1 MKTKIRIIAILF
13 FFQSIV
19 LKSQNIIGISPLNNV
34 GGTYISK
41 TDYLEIFEIIPNAS
55 GFTNKKRELGT
66 SLKSLNSAGHN
77 EGITQVNNSF
87 GGIDFYAFI
96 NNVDGFNLSNKDEL
110 IVVAFDDV
118 TNKDEILF
126 RIETTG
132 FGANSSKDLEAF
144 EDDHNPG
151 KYYLFYKNEALNSN
165 STLSYIYFDLK
176 TKKIIDQNIIHQGSI
191 NEGLA
196 ITSLNC
202 NSDRWLLF
210 TENKNNVIA
219 ISGIII
225 GKNGIS
231 QLINLGNSTY
241 DQNTTGGQGDLELSH
256 DNKLLAYANFSS
268 TDIEKDVYIF
278 DIDLNLGKVNNER
291 TINNPFGLAFGLA
304 FSPDSKR
311 IYIGQ
316 AGSSAQGTALFN
328 IQIPNNQYTLKQS
341 DKVSITCI
349 PGKMEVLSNGFLY
362 VPKTRNNNTFDFIE
376 NPNMSPSENKYSS
389 TTNNFYGSNNFV
401 NYEIPD
407 FINGKNDII
416 IDVDTFTIIKEA
428 SCIND
433 LFSASIDY
441 ASLALFTWTY
451 QENVISNTNLLNF
464 YPSTSDTL
472 FLKITLPTGCEKI
485 LKKFIEIKPFESAEF
500 TIDVDPC
507 DNTITINPKVF
518 EGTYLVRDEFGNEVG
533 KYTDNVFKVKPGDYQ
548 IEHLLNA
555 GTPCASLFI
564 QVVSLKPIEDFP
576 AFKIKNAPPSL
587 CEGDSLNISVAINST
602 FKTEW
607 ILDGNIIASGNDLKF
622 TPKTDALFVVKI
634 TSPNGCIK
642 YDTAMVK
649 IVKSSDPKFEINY
662 DACKNNVTIS
672 PITKGG
678 FVTIFDNQ
686 NNEIRKTDSLAFD
699 LPSGKYKFTYEL
711 NAGLECSSEE
721 SKIIDL
727 PNSAVLNRIISSSKD
742 SICIGADNEIIFSI
756 SLSNNENIVWN
767 LANGIILGQEPSII
781 INPTK
786 SDTIIATVTNSFGC
800 SKIFK
805 KTFYVGNKIDPAF
818 EYKYDI
824 CTKNATING
833 PTGNTTIIVRDEKDS
848 LVLKTNDTSFN
859 LIEGNYTIE
868 LITNPSQ
875 YCEARLSKK
884 IEIEPIID
892 LGNPI
897 FSNVFSPNNDN
908 VNDYFC
914 SSNELIISPDNY
926 ELKIYDRWGNLV
938 FKSNDQGMCWDGTI
952 NGIACELGVYTYI
965 LEYKLLQCDQII
977 KIKTGDVALVK

>member
-1 MKTKIRIIAILF
+1 MGWAGSVIESELVLGSKNENNYFFIAKTYATSSYLDNVLLVPIDLKNKKVGPIKNLFEKKRSSEGFAISPINCKNRRWLINGIVDNSETVEIYATEFRGNDVGTPKLIYNLINVTNGSLGIIAGIDISPDGKTLALSTFKNDSKKQVLLFDFNNETGNISNERPYFSLNNNFLYPIVDFTNDNKNVLIMSGGATGIPTNIFSCPVKDVETDISKCKLITNIPEGSIDMEVGPNDKLYVLPAVNSDYLLEINNLSSTPTFTKLKPGNFRFGTAIPDHINDLYFDASSFPDSILISDSSPCQN
-13 FFQSIV
+13 QSIKASV
-19 LKSQNIIGISPLNNV
+19 NTTELFSYSWFWGKNYIGDTKDVSFNV
-34 GGTYISK
+34 GANDTL
-41 TDYLEIFEIIPNAS
+41 YLTMTNAS
-55 GFTNKKRELGT
+55 GCE
-66 SLKSLNSAGHN
+66 
-77 EGITQVNNSF
+77 EV
-87 GGIDFYAFI
+87 Y
-96 NNVDGFNLSNKDEL
+96 
-110 IVVAFDDV
+110 
-118 TNKDEILF
+118 
-126 RIETTG
+126 
-132 FGANSSKDLEAF
+132 
-144 EDDHNPG
+144 
-151 KYYLFYKNEALNSN
+151 
-165 STLSYIYFDLK
+165 
-176 TKKIIDQNIIHQGSI
+176 
-191 NEGLA
+191 
-196 ITSLNC
+196 
-202 NSDRWLLF
+202 
-210 TENKNNVIA
+210 
-219 ISGIII
+219 
-225 GKNGIS
+225 S
-231 QLINLGNSTY
+231 Q
-241 DQNTTGGQGDLELSH
+241 
-256 DNKLLAYANFSS
+256 
-268 TDIEKDVYIF
+268 
-278 DIDLNLGKVNNER
+278 
-291 TINNPFGLAFGLA
+291 
-304 FSPDSKR
+304 
-311 IYIGQ
+311 
-316 AGSSAQGTALFN
+316 
-328 IQIPNNQYTLKQS
+328 
-341 DKVSITCI
+341 
-349 PGKMEVLSNGFLY
+349 
-362 VPKTRNNNTFDFIE
+362 
-376 NPNMSPSENKYSS
+376 
-389 TTNNFYGSNNFV
+389 
-401 NYEIPD
+401 
-407 FINGKNDII
+407 
-416 IDVDTFTIIKEA
+416 
-428 SCIND
+428 
-433 LFSASIDY
+433 
-441 ASLALFTWTY
+441 
-451 QENVISNTNLLNF
+451 
-464 YPSTSDTL
+464 
-472 FLKITLPTGCEKI
+472 
-485 LKKFIEIKPFESAEF
+485 FIEIKPFESAEF

-507 DNTITINPKVF
+507 DNTITVNPKVF

-576 AFKIKNAPPSL
+576 VFKIKNAPPSL
-587 CEGDSLNISVAINST
+587 CEGDSLNMSVAINST

-662 DACKNNVTIS
+662 DACKNNVIII

-767 LANGIILGQEPSII
+767 LSDGIILGQEPSII
-781 INPTK
+781 TNPTK

-805 KTFYVGNKIDPAF
+805 KPFYVGNKIDPAF
-818 EYKYDI
+818 EYKYDV
-824 CTKNATING
+824 CTKNTTIIG

-848 LVLKTNDTSFN
+848 LVLKTNDASFN

-875 YCEARLSKK
+875 YCEARFSKK

-926 ELKIYDRWGNLV
+926 DLKIYDRWGNLV
-938 FKSNDQGMCWDGTI
+938 FKSNDQEMCWDGTI